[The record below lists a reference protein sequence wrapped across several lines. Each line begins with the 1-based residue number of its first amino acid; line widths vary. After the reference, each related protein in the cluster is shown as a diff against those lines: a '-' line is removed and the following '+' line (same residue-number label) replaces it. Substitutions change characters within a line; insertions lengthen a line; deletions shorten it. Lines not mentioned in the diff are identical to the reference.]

1 MAPVLAGFGA
11 GLSFEEQKQLLLLQ
25 LQNAKELEK
34 VRQDVRLREAELA
47 HDQARQQVELER
59 YRLDLIS
66 KGKLHVADSVS
77 YQLVKAAVLRA
88 YELVPEAYR
97 QRFRSEKKEKRS
109 YTEFVRDLATHFNRW
124 CAASQ
129 VKTFEDLQ
137 ELILLEQ
144 FKNTLPGR
152 VVTYINEQKVS
163 KVTDAAKLADEFV
176 LTHRGFFGEN
186 RSVQPGSFGG

>member
-11 GLSFEEQKQLLLLQ
+11 GLSFEEQKQLLFY
-25 LQNAKELEK
+25 K
-34 VRQDVRLREAELA
+34 
-47 HDQARQQVELER
+47 
-59 YRLDLIS
+59 
-66 KGKLHVADSVS
+66 
-77 YQLVKAAVLRA
+77 LVKAAVLRA
-88 YELVPEAYR
+88 YELMPEAYR
-97 QRFRSEKKEKRS
+97 QRFRSDKKEKRS
-109 YTEFVRDLATHFNRW
+109 HTEFARELATHFNRW

-144 FKNTLPGR
+144 FKNTLPDH

-176 LTHRGFFGEN
+176 LTHKVFFGEN
-186 RSVQPGSFGG
+186 HGPRFFRMMWRV